1 MAPGQLSDASL
12 LPQLNIDAIFL
23 QVVDVILTEL
33 QVRWEQQTGELV
45 GASPFYAF
53 YQRQSTLNVTPPK

>member
-53 YQRQSTLNVTPPK
+53 Y